1 MFENTYTEISGTFVR
16 ICSPDQVNLALK
28 RNSPTRPEA
37 RYNRLGQD
45 ALYLAVDEESARVA
59 MQKYAKDIN
68 TPLVLVTY
76 EVESCLLV
84 DLRHNEMNHYKVLA
98 SQDWQSALNKGCEP
112 TSWQVADLL
121 RSHQEIGHSAR
132 L

>member
-1 MFENTYTEISGTFVR
+1 MINSTASLGFRKQLGSYMFENTYTEISGTFVR

-59 MQKYAKDIN
+59 MQKYAKDIY
-68 TPLVLVTY
+68 PLPFKMQSSASC
-76 EVESCLLV
+76 EVS
-84 DLRHNEMNHYKVLA
+84 RF
-98 SQDWQSALNKGCEP
+98 
-112 TSWQVADLL
+112 
-121 RSHQEIGHSAR
+121 
-132 L
+132 